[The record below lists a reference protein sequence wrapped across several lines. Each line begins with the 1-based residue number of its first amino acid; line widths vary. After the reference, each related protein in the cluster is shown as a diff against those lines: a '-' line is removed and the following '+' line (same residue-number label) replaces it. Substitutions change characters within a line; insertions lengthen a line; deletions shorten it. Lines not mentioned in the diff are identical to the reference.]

1 MDARNQG
8 LLSVLVYSKFVINK
22 KNSLYIPLI
31 LFAYF
36 AHRLLGKNG
45 TMCGCFVVFS
55 KIILS
60 LQAALGNPG
69 ARLYF
74 ENISVETETV
84 LDHYQ

>member
-1 MDARNQG
+1 
-8 LLSVLVYSKFVINK
+8 
-22 KNSLYIPLI
+22 
-31 LFAYF
+31 
-36 AHRLLGKNG
+36 
-45 TMCGCFVVFS
+45 MCGCFVVFS